1 MTADLLSL
9 PDPAASPPWPL
20 AVGVLLLPDGVSG
33 ASRAEHRLVL
43 ALDAYRIGYFLLDV
57 VEVHAV
63 GSSVPRACDWVA
75 VERIVRRAGAD
86 ALVVRCIA
94 PVVFPGRLPDTL
106 TTLPLRLLAD

>member
-20 AVGVLLLPDGVSG
+20 AVGVLLLPDGVPE
-33 ASRAEHRLVL
+33 ASRAERRFVL

-57 VEVHAV
+57 VEVHAAD
-63 GSSVPRACDWVA
+63 GSAPRVSAWVA

-94 PVVFPGRLPDTL
+94 PVVFPGRLPDAL